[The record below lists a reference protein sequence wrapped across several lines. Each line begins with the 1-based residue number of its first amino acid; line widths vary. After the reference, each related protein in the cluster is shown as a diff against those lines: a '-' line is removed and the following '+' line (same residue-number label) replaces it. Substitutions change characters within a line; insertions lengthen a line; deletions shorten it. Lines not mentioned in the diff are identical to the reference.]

1 MRRILSAVAVLA
13 ILAGCGGGGGGDG
26 GGSPEPTFRIPDD
39 VASGFHNYA
48 IGSTVVSVNG
58 DVAENTVAAWI
69 QAHDLES
76 VFIIAASVTDDLSA
90 DVGAAF
96 LDIDGDVSDVSDA
109 VVLPVVSAADGMAFS
124 DDGSTLSLDFTV
136 VSPDG
141 TSIDFRNSGSLIST
155 SSTLPPRP

>member
-1 MRRILSAVAVLA
+1 MG
-13 ILAGCGGGGGGDG
+13 AG
-26 GGSPEPTFRIPDD
+26 I
-39 VASGFHNYA
+39 AS
-48 IGSTVVSVNG
+48 SLPRPML
-58 DVAENTVAAWI
+58 
-69 QAHDLES
+69 LE
-76 VFIIAASVTDDLSA
+76 T
-90 DVGAAF
+90 F